1 MSTDAQT
8 AKQFKVKF
16 AALKRYVCP
25 LLHKAHKCSLFNRIQ
40 KDLAYARKEIGQ
52 EEARLEKIMNAEE
65 KDDYRIRQQVRRRES
80 THNTFTHHTTPSHH
94 TEASA
99 AGEQGHGAR
108 RHPQVQEGR

>member
-16 AALKRYVCP
+16 AALK
-25 LLHKAHKCSLFNRIQ
+25 RIQ

-65 KDDYRIRQQVRRRES
+65 KDDYRIRQQKQVLQESKVMVPDAIRRYKR
-80 THNTFTHHTTPSHH
+80 
-94 TEASA
+94 
-99 AGEQGHGAR
+99 AGEDLEMFLEREALEEDLAEEVEQAKALI
-108 RHPQVQEGR
+108 EKIEEECKAE